1 MPPKVTYI
9 EGIIGAGKTTYCQ
22 ILREDGHTVYGEPV
36 TALPKLLAEFYRD
49 PSGSAFELQRR
60 IMLGYRNHLL
70 QLIKAL
76 QDPQAPA
83 QRIYIERS
91 PHSCYH
97 VFSKQALASGHITPE
112 QFAALTDQYAE
123 VVELIRTKNIKEEV
137 EYMNVSVEMAMA
149 RVAVRGNVGD
159 TAVTAEYQEAL
170 RLRYSSWLES
180 LERYDCLAI

>member
-60 IMLGYRNHLL
+60 IMRGYRNHLV
-70 QLIKAL
+70 QLIKT
-76 QDPQAPA
+76 PA

-97 VFSKQALASGHITPE
+97 VFSKQALAAGHITSE
-112 QFAALTDQYAE
+112 QFASLTDQYAE
-123 VVELIRTKNIKEEV
+123 VVELIRTKNIREKV
-137 EYMNVSVEMAMA
+137 EYMNISVETAMA

-159 TAVTAEYQEAL
+159 LAVTAEYQEAL
-170 RLRYSSWLES
+170 RLRYNCWLET
-180 LERYDCLAI
+180 LEMYCCLAS